1 MAFPAGFGW
10 GASTAAYQVEGR
22 RSSFPFARSG
32 MEMTSLGSVCVGMR
46 VRVRVRRQKEK
57 KERDK

>member
-22 RSSFPFARSG
+22 RSSFPFTRAG
-32 MEMTSLGSVCVGMR
+32 MELLLVGSVCLGKR
-46 VRVRVRRQKEK
+46 VRLRRQKEK
-57 KERDK
+57 KERD